1 MNRNGHLL
9 PFDSHVASR
18 ILRSRELFLKEF
30 FKNMYKRIIIS
41 ILFLFVFTGCEDTD
55 VRLAMEAGVDAVK
68 AATLDDEDVRRLA
81 IEVSRQSDLK
91 HDIAP
96 PDIDYAKR
104 LLNLV
109 GNHYQTEGYEF
120 NYKVYLSPK
129 VNAFAMA
136 DGTIRIYSG
145 LMDMMNDGEMI
156 FVIGHEMGHVVKKH
170 IKKKIMF
177 AYAGSAVRKGIA
189 SQRNQAGEIANS
201 NLGGFIENLL
211 NAQYSQQEEREADD
225 YGIWFLK
232 NGGHD
237 VKYAVSALK
246 KLSTLGNNH
255 SFLSSHPAP
264 EARAKRLLEIVQ
276 SPQKMDEPSTVRQII
291 DWVKGYLPFLRDKS

>member
-1 MNRNGHLL
+1 
-9 PFDSHVASR
+9 
-18 ILRSRELFLKEF
+18 
-30 FKNMYKRIIIS
+30 MYKRIVIL

-68 AATLDDEDVRRLA
+68 AATLDDEEVRRLA
-81 IEVSRQSDLK
+81 IEASRQSDLK

-96 PDIDYAKR
+96 PDIEYAKR
-104 LLNLV
+104 LRNLV

-177 AYAGSAVRKGIA
+177 AYAASAVRKGIA

-201 NLGGFIENLL
+201 NLGGFIATLL

-225 YGIWFLK
+225 YGIGFLK

-246 KLSTLGNNH
+246 KLSTLGNKH

-264 EARAKRLLEIVQ
+264 EERANRLHEIAK
-276 SPQKMDEPSTVRQII
+276 SHQKTDEPSKVRQII
-291 DWVKGYLPFLRDKS
+291 DWLKGNLTSGVSRITLFTESQSKR

>member
-1 MNRNGHLL
+1 
-9 PFDSHVASR
+9 
-18 ILRSRELFLKEF
+18 
-30 FKNMYKRIIIS
+30 MYKRIIVS
-41 ILFLFVFTGCEDTD
+41 ILFFFVFTGCEDTD

-68 AATLDDEDVRRLA
+68 AATLDDEKVRRLA

-91 HDIAP
+91 HDIAS
-96 PDIDYAKR
+96 PDIEYATR
-104 LLNLV
+104 LRNLV
-109 GNHYQTEGYEF
+109 GNYYQTEGYEF

-145 LMDMMNDGEMI
+145 LMDMMNDGEML

-189 SQRNQAGEIANS
+189 SQRNQIGEIANS

-237 VKYAVSALK
+237 VELAVSALK
-246 KLSTLGNNH
+246 KFSTLGNNH

-276 SPQKMDEPSTVRQII
+276 SPQKMDEPSTVRRII
-291 DWVKGYLPFLRDKS
+291 DWVKGYLPFGDSSITHLRQPSGSLRGQPANFVDGVPVSGTRSGIQL

>member
-1 MNRNGHLL
+1 MWLHEYCAQES
-9 PFDSHVASR
+9 F
-18 ILRSRELFLKEF
+18 FLKDF
-30 FKNMYKRIIIS
+30 FKNMYKWIIVS

-55 VRLAMEAGVDAVK
+55 VRLAMEAGADAVK
-68 AATLDDEDVRRLA
+68 AATLDDEDVRRSA

-109 GNHYQTEGYEF
+109 GNHSQTEGYEF
-120 NYKVYLSPK
+120 DYKVYLSPT

-225 YGIWFLK
+225 YGILFLK

-264 EARAKRLLEIVQ
+264 EARAKRLLEIAQ
-276 SPQKMDEPSTVRQII
+276 SPQKMDEPSTVRHII

>member
-1 MNRNGHLL
+1 MH
-9 PFDSHVASR
+9 
-18 ILRSRELFLKEF
+18 
-30 FKNMYKRIIIS
+30 KRTTIF
-41 ILFLFVFTGCEDTD
+41 ILFFFIFAGCEDTD

-68 AATLDDEDVRRLA
+68 AATLDDEKVRRLA

-91 HDIAP
+91 HDIAS
-96 PDIDYAKR
+96 PDIEYATR
-104 LLNLV
+104 LRNLV
-109 GNHYQTEGYEF
+109 GNYYQTEGFEF

-145 LMDMMNDGEMI
+145 LMDMMND
-156 FVIGHEMGHVVKKH
+156 
-170 IKKKIMF
+170 
-177 AYAGSAVRKGIA
+177 
-189 SQRNQAGEIANS
+189 GEIANS

-237 VKYAVSALK
+237 VEFAVFALK

-276 SPQKMDEPSTVRQII
+276 SPQKRDEPSTVRRII
-291 DWVKGYLPFLRDKS
+291 DWVKGYLPFSVSGITLFMESERRQWYG